1 MVEFFLGIGFGYFL
15 GRIASD
21 LAKPKLDMLL
31 SWDPDVFAWRA
42 CSQSARMDTNKK
54 YVAATRVYPQE
65 DEATEKDGWR

>member
-1 MVEFFLGIGFGYFL
+1 MLEFILGTGFGYFL

-42 CSQSARMDTNKK
+42 CSRSARMDRSKK
-54 YVAATRVYPQE
+54 YVAATRVYPLE
-65 DEATEKDGWR
+65 DDARQNEGWR